1 MLKKY
6 NQLFLSALI
15 ISDSLVIL
23 FSWLGAYY
31 FRFYSSWIPLAN
43 GVPPVEKYEVLLL
56 PVLILFLL
64 NFKVVGLYQP
74 LRGKSLWVDYYNII
88 KANTISVLILSALL
102 FFYRDESFS
111 RLVVGIFW
119 LMATFSLVVSHM
131 IVRNL
136 LLVLRRNGRNL
147 RYVLIAGAGELGR
160 EVAGRIDLHPEMG
173 FKIVG
178 FLTTEKKNVGTTI
191 DGYPVLGVLD
201 DIAEHV
207 KNYGVDKLF
216 ITLPVN
222 SHDHFEKILVKI
234 DEDSVD
240 IKIVPDLLP
249 YMLPGS
255 SVDNFDGLPI
265 VNLTESPLYGW
276 NVVFKRTTD
285 ILFSFLA
292 IVISSPLM
300 ILIALLIKLDSRG
313 PVFFVQERV
322 GLDRNSFRM
331 YKFRSMRIGAESHSG
346 PVWTKEND
354 NRRTRLGVLLRK
366 TSLDELPQFFNVL
379 VGDMSM
385 VGPRPER
392 PVFVEDF
399 KKSVPHY
406 MLRLKMKAGITGWA
420 QVNGWRGDTCLEKR
434 IEHDLYYIKHWSLLF
449 DIKILFKTLW
459 KGLIHRHAY

>member
-15 ISDSLVIL
+15 IADSLVIL
-23 FSWLGAYY
+23 SSWLGAYY
-31 FRFYSSWIPLAN
+31 FRFHSGWIPLSN
-43 GVPPVEKYEVLLL
+43 GIPSVEQYKALLL
-56 PVLILFLL
+56 PVLILFLF

-88 KANTISVLILSALL
+88 KANSISVLILSALL

-111 RLVVGIFW
+111 RTVVGVFW
-119 LMATFSLVVSHM
+119 VMATFFLVVSHM
-131 IVRNL
+131 LVRNI
-136 LLVLRRNGRNL
+136 LLVLRRNGKNL

-178 FLTTEKKNVGTTI
+178 FLTTEKKVVGTQI

-201 DIAEHV
+201 DISEHI
-207 KNYGVDKLF
+207 KKYGVDKLF
-216 ITLPVN
+216 ITLPMKSQEN
-222 SHDHFEKILVKI
+222 FEKVLFNL

-240 IKIVPDLLP
+240 IKVVPDLLP
-249 YMLPGS
+249 YMIPGS

-276 NVVFKRTTD
+276 NIVFKRSTD
-285 ILFSFLA
+285 IMISFLA
-292 IVISSPLM
+292 IVISSPVM
-300 ILIALLIKLDSRG
+300 IVIALLIKLDSRG

-322 GLDRNSFRM
+322 GLDRKTFRM
-331 YKFRSMRIGAESHSG
+331 YKFRSMKIGAESHSG
-346 PVWTKEND
+346 PVWTKESD
-354 NRRTRLGVLLRK
+354 DRRTRLGVLLRK
-366 TSLDELPQFFNVL
+366 TSLDELPQVFNVL

-459 KGLIHRHAY
+459 NGLIHRHAY

>member
-23 FSWLGAYY
+23 SSWIGAYY
-31 FRFYSSWIPLAN
+31 LRFHSGWVPLFN
-43 GVPPVEKYEVLLL
+43 GIPPVEQYQILLL
-56 PVLILFLL
+56 PVLILFLF

-102 FFYRDESFS
+102 FFYREDSYS
-111 RLVVGIFW
+111 RMAVGIFW
-119 LMATFSLVVSHM
+119 LIATCSLVVSHM
-131 IVRNL
+131 LVRNIL
-136 LLVLRRNGRNL
+136 KMLRLRGKNL

-160 EVAGRIDLHPEMG
+160 EVAERIDLHPEMG

-178 FLTTEKKNVGTTI
+178 FLTTRENKVGTLI
-191 DGYPVLGVLD
+191 DGYPVLGMLD
-201 DIAEHV
+201 DVSEHIRER
-207 KNYGVDKLF
+207 GVDKLF
-216 ITLPVN
+216 ITLPMK
-222 SHDHFEKILVKI
+222 SQDHFERVLFNLG
-234 DEDSVD
+234 EESVD
-240 IKIVPDLLP
+240 IKVVPDLLQ
-249 YMLPGS
+249 YMSLSGG
-255 SVDNFDGLPI
+255 VDNFDGLPI

-276 NVVFKRTTD
+276 NLVFKRSTD
-285 ILFSFLA
+285 IVISFLA

-300 ILIALLIKLDSRG
+300 ILIALVVKLESRG

-322 GLDRNSFRM
+322 GLDRKVFRM
-331 YKFRSMRIGAESHSG
+331 FKFRSMKVNSESLSG
-346 PVWTKEND
+346 PVWAKEND
-354 NRRTRLGVLLRK
+354 DRRTRLGVLLRK

-379 VGDMSM
+379 FGDMSM

-392 PVFVEDF
+392 AVFVEDF

-420 QVNGWRGDTCLEKR
+420 QVNGWRGNTSLEKR

-459 KGLIHRHAY
+459 NGLINRHAY